1 MARPKKYTAEEL
13 DAKKKAQ
20 RLAWYAK
27 NRSKVL
33 AKYAEKHKK
42 TPKYLAYV
50 EESQK

>member
-13 DAKKKAQ
+13 NERKKAQ

-27 NRSKVL
+27 NRTKVL

-42 TPKYLAYV
+42 PAQYLAFV
-50 EESQK
+50 EIKN